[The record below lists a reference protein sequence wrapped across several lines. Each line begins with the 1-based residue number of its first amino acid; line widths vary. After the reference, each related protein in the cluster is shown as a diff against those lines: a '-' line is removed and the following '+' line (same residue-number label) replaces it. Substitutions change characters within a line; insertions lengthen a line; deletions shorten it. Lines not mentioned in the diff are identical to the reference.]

1 MNKTVRGFIRK
12 ELGQAFRDP
21 RMLAMLFIAPII
33 QILMFGYAVRTDI
46 KNISLGVVA
55 APDDRL
61 ASRLADRAFASGYF
75 IPVRVGMVD
84 PMIDLQSGRVNA
96 VLIVPGGGLS
106 RAFGRGEGNIQV
118 LVDATNSIR
127 ARSVEMYLTALAS
140 QVAMESAPK
149 GDTPASGVRF
159 DTRILYN
166 PTMESYIFMVPA
178 LAVLILGEILIL
190 LTSMAIAR
198 EKELGTMEMLLSAP
212 ISRWEILAGKTLPFL
227 IMAFINA
234 PLIITAGILWFDV
247 PFRGSLWQLGLAAML
262 FACATAA
269 VGTLVS
275 TLARNQQQ
283 AMIGSFMFLLM
294 AMMLSGMFF
303 PIENMPPSVYWIT
316 FLNPF
321 RYFVTLLRNIIL
333 KGGDAAVVWPNMAGL
348 AVIAGATAFIAVRR
362 FRQTLN

>member
-1 MNKTVRGFIRK
+1 MAEPG
-12 ELGQAFRDP
+12 
-21 RMLAMLFIAPII
+21 
-33 QILMFGYAVRTDI
+33 
-46 KNISLGVVA
+46 
-55 APDDRL
+55 DRL
-61 ASRLADRAFASGYF
+61 ASRLADRAYSSGYF
-75 IPVRVGMVD
+75 IPARVSAVN
-84 PMIDLQSGRVNA
+84 PMADLEAGRVNA
-96 VLIVPGGGLS
+96 VMVAPPGGLS
-106 RAFGRGEGNIQV
+106 RAFGRGEGRIQV

-127 ARSVEMYLTALAS
+127 ARSVEQYLNALGRD
-140 QVAMESAPK
+140 VAMESLRQGDAP
-149 GDTPASGVRF
+149 PAGVRF

-166 PTMESYIFMVPA
+166 PAMESYIFMVPA
-178 LAVLILGEILIL
+178 LAVLVLGEILIL

-227 IMAFINA
+227 LMAFING
-234 PLIITAGILWFDV
+234 PLVITAGILWFEV
-247 PFRGSLWQLGLAAML
+247 PFRGSLWELGLAAVL
-262 FACATAA
+262 FACATAS

-294 AMMLSGMFF
+294 SMMLSGMFF
-303 PIENMPPSVYWIT
+303 PVENMPVSVYWIT

-333 KGGDAAVVWPNMAGL
+333 KGGDPAVVWPNMAGL
-348 AVIAGATAFIAVRR
+348 AAIAGAVAFAAVRR

>member
-1 MNKTVRGFIRK
+1 MNRTVRGFIRK

-21 RMLAMLFIAPII
+21 RMLAMLFVAPII

-46 KNISLGVVA
+46 KNISLGVLA
-55 APDDRL
+55 APDDRM
-61 ASRLADRAFASGYF
+61 ATRLADRAYSSGYF
-75 IPVRVGMVD
+75 VPVRVSAVN
-84 PMIDLQSGRVNA
+84 PMGDLEAGRANA
-96 VLIVPGGGLS
+96 VLIAPPGGFS
-106 RAFGRGEGNIQV
+106 RAFGRGEGKIQV

-127 ARSVEMYLTALAS
+127 ARSVEMYLTALGAE
-140 QVAMESAPK
+140 VALDSLRLREL
-149 GDTPASGVRF
+149 PAAGVRF

-190 LTSMAIAR
+190 LTAMAIAR

-234 PLIITAGILWFDV
+234 PLVITAGILWFDV
-247 PFRGSLWQLGLAAML
+247 PFRGSLWELGLAAML
-262 FACATAA
+262 FACATAS

-303 PIENMPPSVYWIT
+303 PIENMPESVYWIT

-333 KGGDAAVVWPNMAGL
+333 KGGDPAVVWPNMAGL
-348 AVIAGATAFIAVRR
+348 AAIAGATAFVAVRR